1 MKLKISFELELEN
14 EDFSKE
20 KFLDDI
26 EQAVIKFSEITH
38 GDIKKV
44 IIKEKQKMKNLQVYV
59 SSKARNYDGD
69 GWEILV
75 KVKDITDK
83 GVQFSDEYLFFTNSR
98 LSRMKCLK
106 RKHMMKVKQYNI

>member
-1 MKLKISFELELEN
+1 MIKNSNARKEYIC
-14 EDFSKE
+14 SKCN
-20 KFLDDI
+20 
-26 EQAVIKFSEITH
+26 TT
-38 GDIKKV
+38 IKKGDKYFRGDRFMAPP
-44 IIKEKQKMKNLQVYV
+44 IIRCQNCGIHSWEC
-59 SSKARNYDGD
+59 SSSEYTQTVGSVCD

>member
-1 MKLKISFELELEN
+1 
-14 EDFSKE
+14 
-20 KFLDDI
+20 
-26 EQAVIKFSEITH
+26 
-38 GDIKKV
+38 
-44 IIKEKQKMKNLQVYV
+44 MKNLQVYV

-98 LSRMKCLK
+98 LSSMKCLK
-106 RKHMMKVKQYNI
+106 CDDNEYLDIATNAAREHMSKLRKIKDDNKFSISKLFNKEE

>member
-1 MKLKISFELELEN
+1 
-14 EDFSKE
+14 
-20 KFLDDI
+20 
-26 EQAVIKFSEITH
+26 
-38 GDIKKV
+38 
-44 IIKEKQKMKNLQVYV
+44 MKNLQVYV

-98 LSRMKCLK
+98 LSRMKCLNCDDNEYLDIATNSAREHMSK
-106 RKHMMKVKQYNI
+106 LRKIKDDNKFSISKLFDKGE

>member
-1 MKLKISFELELEN
+1 
-14 EDFSKE
+14 
-20 KFLDDI
+20 
-26 EQAVIKFSEITH
+26 
-38 GDIKKV
+38 
-44 IIKEKQKMKNLQVYV
+44 MKNLPVYV

-98 LSRMKCLK
+98 LSRMKCLNCDDNEYLDIATNSAREHMSK
-106 RKHMMKVKQYNI
+106 LRKIKDDNKFSISKLFDKGE